1 MTNRRTLIV
10 SIAILITT
18 TIIVAL
24 FGIVPLPEYG
34 ELSSENNFDGKIIY
48 HIEIQSENIIPPA
61 PDIID
66 SCIFYID
73 LSKDLIKEEKVICN
87 SDLYNFSYDIN
98 FYDAQIYSEDQVLLS
113 YWDYQAGDERQ
124 GLVVDLKSGD
134 ISKDANNIFFVEK
147 SKMNVYGEKLIDPW
161 ETSDYNS
168 RVIGVYYVG
177 RINNIEVFKSRA
189 PSNYFFESLHWSP
202 DGNNIVAGDS
212 ENNLII
218 FSKNKS
224 FFPIKIDLDAALQE
238 KESFELIE
246 VLGWTN

>member
-168 RVIGVYYVG
+168 RVIGVYYVD

-224 FFPIKIDLDAALQE
+224 FFPIKIDLDAELQE
-238 KESFELIE
+238 EESFELIE